1 MESGLAG
8 ISKIFLVETAAKYVQ
23 QSFAINDIEPR
34 YRSNDG
40 NGGEM
45 LDGALIIFV
54 AMADYNYAL
63 DGHLCT
69 PESPNREQ
77 SMINGAQ
84 RCSRRN
90 QNRESKMA
98 REIKHEL
105 GIVDGNENAA
115 GTLGND
121 WPGEIPWRL
130 NAL

>member
-1 MESGLAG
+1 MESGLSG
-8 ISKIFLVETAAKYVQ
+8 IWKISLVETAAKYVQ

-40 NGGEM
+40 NGGKM
-45 LDGALIIFV
+45 LDGALVILV

-63 DGHLCT
+63 DRHLCA

-90 QNRESKMA
+90 QNRASKMA
-98 REIKHEL
+98 RAIKNEL
-105 GIVDGNENAA
+105 RI
-115 GTLGND
+115 
-121 WPGEIPWRL
+121 
-130 NAL
+130 